1 VAPASFHDFFSASAT
16 TAGALIGLLFV
27 AISVTPG
34 KITGDTARA
43 EHQVTAGAAFT
54 ALVNTLVFSL
64 AALLP
69 GSSLSV
75 TAIALAAA
83 GLASTVALSIL
94 LVREHQDRIRLGQVI
109 LLIAPLVLYGLQLAN
124 GIALGGSPRDAG
136 PVSSEGGLSIVL
148 FVYAISRAWQLV
160 GARDPSLL
168 PAVAALAASHLPHA
182 GPAPAGPAPAGPA
195 AAPRDESAAGRDGP
209 AGEGS

>member
-1 VAPASFHDFFSASAT
+1 VAPAGFHDFFSASAAA
-16 TAGALIGLLFV
+16 AGALIGLLFV

-34 KITGDTARA
+34 KVTGDTASA

-69 GSSLSV
+69 GASLST

-83 GLASTVALSIL
+83 GLASTAALSIL
-94 LVREHQDRIRLGQVI
+94 LYREHQERIRLGQVI
-109 LLIAPLVLYGLQLAN
+109 LLLTPLALYGLQLAN

-136 PVSSEGGLSIVL
+136 SLSSAGGLSIVF
-148 FVYAISRAWQLV
+148 FVYAIARAWQLV

-168 PAVAALAASHLPHA
+168 PAVAALAASRLQHSEPV
-182 GPAPAGPAPAGPA
+182 PAGPA
-195 AAPRDESAAGRDGP
+195 AGDESAGP
-209 AGEGS
+209 AGEEG

>member
-1 VAPASFHDFFSASAT
+1 VAPAGFHDFFSASAAV
-16 TAGALIGLLFV
+16 AGALIGLLFV

-34 KITGDTARA
+34 KVTGDTARA

-69 GSSLSV
+69 GSSLST

-83 GLASTVALSIL
+83 GLASTAGLGIL
-94 LVREHQDRIRLGQVI
+94 LYREHKERIRLGQVI
-109 LLIAPLVLYGLQLAN
+109 LLLTPLALYGLQLAN

-136 PVSSEGGLSIVL
+136 SLSSAGGLSIVF
-148 FVYAISRAWQLV
+148 FVYAIARAWQLV

-168 PAVAALAASHLPHA
+168 PAVAALAASRLQHPE
-182 GPAPAGPAPAGPA
+182 PAPAAG
-195 AAPRDESAAGRDGP
+195 DESAGP

>member
-1 VAPASFHDFFSASAT
+1 VAPASFHEFFGACAT
-16 TAGALIGLLFV
+16 TAGALTGLLFV

-34 KITGDTARA
+34 KITGDTATA

-54 ALVNTLVFSL
+54 ALLNTLVFSL

-94 LVREHQDRIRLGQVI
+94 LVREHQERIRLGQVI
-109 LLIAPLVLYGLQLAN
+109 LLVTPLVLYGLQLAN
-124 GIALGGSPRDAG
+124 GVALGGSPRDAG
-136 PVSSEGGLSIVL
+136 LISNEGGLCIIF
-148 FVYAISRAWQLV
+148 FVYAIARAWQLV
-160 GARDPSLL
+160 GARHTSLL
-168 PAVAALAASHLPHA
+168 PAMVRLAASRLPHPGPVGA
-182 GPAPAGPAPAGPA
+182 GPAPD
-195 AAPRDESAAGRDGP
+195 PRDEPGARRDGP
-209 AGEGS
+209 PGEGS